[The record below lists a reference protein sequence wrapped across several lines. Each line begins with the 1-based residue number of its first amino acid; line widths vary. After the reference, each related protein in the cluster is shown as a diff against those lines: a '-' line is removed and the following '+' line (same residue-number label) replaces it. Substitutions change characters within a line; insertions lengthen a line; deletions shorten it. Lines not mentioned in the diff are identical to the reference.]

1 MGVVGEWH
9 ASHMQLGWRGVE
21 HSVSVTGRE
30 RTVKAG
36 QRGGAK
42 KRRGWKRAK
51 ALSFGGNG
59 KGGKALCFNG
69 DDFRPG
75 ASGVVREAGRLMAQH
90 GGERRWASVV
100 A

>member
-1 MGVVGEWH
+1 VACVTHAIRVARSGAQCQHDWTRKNGE
-9 ASHMQLGWRGVE
+9 
-21 HSVSVTGRE
+21 
-30 RTVKAG
+30 
-36 QRGGAK
+36 GAK
-42 KRRGWKRAK
+42 KRRGWKRVK

-69 DDFRPG
+69 DDFRLG